1 MNAGKINFLVE
12 YNIIII
18 IIYRNFKA
26 ISNIETNNDDL
37 NILV

>member
-18 IIYRNFKA
+18 YRNFKA
-26 ISNIETNNDDL
+26 ISNIEINNDEL